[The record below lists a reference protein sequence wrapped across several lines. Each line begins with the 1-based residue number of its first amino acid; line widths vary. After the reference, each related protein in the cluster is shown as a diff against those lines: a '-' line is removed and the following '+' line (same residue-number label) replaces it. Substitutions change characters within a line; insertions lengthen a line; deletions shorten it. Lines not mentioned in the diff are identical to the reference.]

1 MGVSAFLVP
10 GAAPSRDVHLFY
22 NTTKGNVGVEIMS
35 SKSSKDDP
43 DTNYAAAKT
52 ARDGIIVP
60 TSHLDSTIVDS
71 MRVVLGITYPTLCE
85 GETIEDV
92 KNFDISI
99 VSPFYQQ
106 VTTLPRGIN
115 SVAVASDGTAAWVFS
130 LKAGG
135 DDKGSRLQYTTLEEL
150 TSTTIQDN
158 TPLAARK
165 TCLSAYYNPVKETA
179 YCYYQTIGKKNF
191 FQQYNVSEDEVSAIQ
206 QADNLPDGAT
216 IFTVA
221 WAEDINKV
229 YLYYV
234 DKYEDLQRLSLL
246 VDNKDTDNTWSNPKK
261 VGIAKIPADAQL
273 SVVPSAANKLNNIFF
288 RNSKGSFSHEVD
300 KW

>member
-35 SKSSKDDP
+35 AKSPKDDP
-43 DTNYAAAKT
+43 DTNYVAAKA

-60 TSHLDSTIVDS
+60 TSHLDSTVVDS
-71 MRVVLGITYPTLCE
+71 MRIVIGITYPSLLE
-85 GETIEDV
+85 GETIEDI
-92 KNFDISI
+92 KDLDISI

-115 SVAVASDGTAAWVFS
+115 SVATASDGTSAWIFS
-130 LKAGG
+130 LKGG
-135 DDKGSRLQYTTLEEL
+135 DDKGARLQCTTLEDL
-150 TSTTIQDN
+150 TSSSIQDN

-165 TCLSAYYNPVKETA
+165 TCLSAYYNPIKETA

-206 QADNLPDGAT
+206 QADNLPDGAA

-221 WAEDINKV
+221 WAEAINKV

-234 DKYEDLQRLSLL
+234 DKYEDLQRLSLV
-246 VDNKDTDNTWSNPKK
+246 VDSKDTDNTWSSPKK
-261 VGIAKIPADAQL
+261 VGITKIPGDAQL
-273 SVVPSAANKLNNIFF
+273 SVVPSAENKLNNIFF
-288 RNSKGSFSHEVD
+288 RNSKGTFSHEVD